1 MRKPLQTFGQVEDV
15 TAIFLAKSPY
25 ITGQVVNVDGG
36 SHARIN
42 ERSQKDESSSYYR
55 LRCHLADWQ

>member
-1 MRKPLQTFGQVEDV
+1 MNAQIPLQTFGQVEDAP

-36 SHARIN
+36 LVMHG
-42 ERSQKDESSSYYR
+42 
-55 LRCHLADWQ
+55 